1 MGQFT
6 EQIQQITAAQNE
18 ILSERKRKQLKKE
31 RKEFSKYLFD
41 KYKLK
46 AIETIQPISQN
57 AYNDILYNNDII
69 NIFRDYNADLKKY
82 NFDNFT
88 IKFQSNE
95 LEKFIYKEI
104 SQQKSR
110 YKKIELEEEKTQKE
124 YNTFWKT
131 DLYLLMDKKYK
142 EYKNPYATFENCKY
156 KLLGFYTNNNYTY
169 KDIEFYDNLNKK
181 FNKKYPRKQKINYL
195 SAILLGIAGG
205 LYSGYKANNKNNK
218 KWRY

>member
-18 ILSERKRKQLKKE
+18 ILSERKRKQLLKE
-31 RKEFSKYLFD
+31 RKEFLKYLFD
-41 KYKLK
+41 KYKIK
-46 AIETIQPISQN
+46 IIETIQPISQN
-57 AYNDILYNNDII
+57 TYNDILYNSDII
-69 NIFRDYNADLKKY
+69 NIYRDFTTDLKKY

-88 IKFQSNE
+88 IKLQSNE
-95 LEKFIYKEI
+95 LEKFTYKEI

-142 EYKNPYATFENCKY
+142 EYKNPFITFENCKY

-169 KDIEFYDNLNKK
+169 KDIQFYDSLNKK
-181 FNKKYPRKQKINYL
+181 FNKKYPRKHKINYL
-195 SAILLGIAGG
+195 SAVLLGIAGG
-205 LYSGYKANNKNNK
+205 LYSGYKANNKNRK

>member
-6 EQIQQITAAQNE
+6 EQIQQITATQNE
-18 ILSERKRKQLKKE
+18 ILSERKRKQLEKE
-31 RKEFSKYLFD
+31 RKEFLKYLFD

-69 NIFRDYNADLKKY
+69 NIFRDYKKDLKKY

-95 LEKFIYKEI
+95 LEKFTYKEI

-110 YKKIELEEEKTQKE
+110 YKKIELEEKKTQKE

-142 EYKNPYATFENCKY
+142 EYKNAYITFENCKY

-169 KDIEFYDNLNKK
+169 KDIQFYDSLNKK

-205 LYSGYKANNKNNK
+205 LYSGYKANNKNRK

>member
-18 ILSERKRKQLKKE
+18 ILSERKRKQLLKE
-31 RKEFSKYLFD
+31 RKEFLKYLFD

-88 IKFQSNE
+88 IKLQSNE

-110 YKKIELEEEKTQKE
+110 YKKIELEEGKSQKE

-142 EYKNPYATFENCKY
+142 EYKNPYITFENCKY

-169 KDIEFYDNLNKK
+169 KDIDFYDSLNKK
-181 FNKKYPRKQKINYL
+181 FSKKYPRKQKINYL

-205 LYSGYKANNKNNK
+205 LYSGYKANNKNRK

>member
-6 EQIQQITAAQNE
+6 EQMQQITAAQNE
-18 ILSERKRKQLKKE
+18 ILSERKRKHLEKE
-31 RKEFSKYLFD
+31 RKEFLKYLFD

-57 AYNDILYNNDII
+57 TYNDILYNNDII

-142 EYKNPYATFENCKY
+142 EYKNAYITFENCKY

-169 KDIEFYDNLNKK
+169 KDIQFYDSLNKK
-181 FNKKYPRKQKINYL
+181 FSKKYPRKQKTNYL

-205 LYSGYKANNKNNK
+205 LYSGYKANNKNRK

>member
-18 ILSERKRKQLKKE
+18 ILSERKRKQLEKE
-31 RKEFSKYLFD
+31 RKEFLKYLFD
-41 KYKLK
+41 KYKIK
-46 AIETIQPISQN
+46 IIETIQPISQN
-57 AYNDILYNNDII
+57 TYNDILYNNDII

-88 IKFQSNE
+88 IKLQTNE
-95 LEKFIYKEI
+95 LEKFTYKEI

-110 YKKIELEEEKTQKE
+110 YKKIELEKEKTQKQ

-142 EYKNPYATFENCKY
+142 IYKNPFTTFENCKY

-169 KDIEFYDNLNKK
+169 KDIQFYDSLNKK

-205 LYSGYKANNKNNK
+205 LYSGYKANNKNRK

>member
-18 ILSERKRKQLKKE
+18 ILSERKRKQLEKE
-31 RKEFSKYLFD
+31 RKTFLKYLFD

-142 EYKNPYATFENCKY
+142 EYKNPYATFEDCKY

-169 KDIEFYDNLNKK
+169 KDIQFYDSLNKK